1 VSRRTD
7 AKKARRQKRRA
18 VRDARW
24 IPDGV
29 LDEVADNLELA
40 DVLERFDELV
50 TQRGWTL
57 DDENSDERG
66 AAWVYEPSASA
77 SATDDGPPT
86 TIWISAEDNGEF
98 VYLLLTGTTEGYRF
112 EPDAFLEHLDAI
124 EAYRDGDPPPD
135 FDRG

>member
-1 VSRRTD
+1 MSRRTD

-29 LDEVADNLELA
+29 LDEVVDNLELA

-66 AAWVYEPSASA
+66 AAWVYEPLA

-98 VYLLLTGTTEGYRF
+98 VYLLLAGTTEGYRF

-124 EAYRDGDPPPD
+124 EAYRDGDPPPE
-135 FDRG
+135 FDSR

>member
-1 VSRRTD
+1 VSRQTE

-40 DVLERFDELV
+40 DVLERLDELV

-57 DDENSDERG
+57 DDENSDERDV
-66 AAWVYEPSASA
+66 AWVYEPAP
-77 SATDDGPPT
+77 SATDDCPPT
-86 TIWISAEDNGEF
+86 TIWITGEDNGEF

-112 EPDAFLEHLDAI
+112 EPDALLEHLDAI
-124 EAYRDGDPPPD
+124 EAYRDGDPPPE
-135 FDRG
+135 FDRP